1 MPGIRTRSK
10 AVSCIT
16 EHSISAYTTYL
27 AAGGKKDKKGG
38 KDVKKADAKQKPG
51 GKEKDRVYGWIPQP
65 NIHQEN

>member
-1 MPGIRTRSK
+1 LNIEGWKTGDKCLGSEQGRSK
-10 AVSCIT
+10 FSCIT

-51 GKEKDRVYGWIPQP
+51 GKEKDRVYG
-65 NIHQEN
+65 